1 VVKDYTDIIL
11 SRRVE
16 GPPRG
21 KLLAHD
27 YSSINVFFYPET
39 VALIGA
45 SGKPGAF
52 SHEMLRNLVTRFKGK
67 VYAVNPKYKEILGV
81 PSYPSILDIPDPVDL
96 AVIAVRAQRVPQALE
111 EAGKKGVRGAIIVA
125 GGFAE
130 AGEEGERLQEAVV
143 SIAKRYGVRIVGPN
157 CIGVY
162 NAVNGL
168 DTFFLPPEK
177 MRRPPKGYI
186 AVVSQSGA
194 YLTTMMDWL
203 SSEGVGIVKAI
214 NIGNK
219 ADVDEA
225 EIIGYY
231 ASQEFVRAIMV
242 YMEGVSPGRGRALVE
257 AVRRARDNGKKVVV
271 LKGGKTSYGAR
282 AAKSHTAA
290 LAGDYAVFSSIL
302 REAGAVVAE
311 TPTEFVDIAKALS
324 FMGHLE
330 PRGRRVLVVTNA
342 GGPGV
347 LATDEL
353 SRRGLVLPQTPQDA
367 VEELSKLLP
376 PIVALGNPVDLTGQ
390 ASDEDYQLVLEKL
403 AGRSEFDSL
412 LVIAPVQPATMTIR
426 VADIIADTVWRVK
439 KPATVM
445 TIGADYGELVKEYLD
460 SRGIPAYPLPDRA
473 AYSLWALIEASK
485 PLCSIARPGNPP
497 SGAVDLVEKAL
508 KEGRNKLLEHEALE
522 LLEHYGV
529 PVAPYCLARTPAEAF
544 ACAEKIASNKL
555 VAKIV
560 SPDIIH
566 KSDVGGVLLGVDP
579 AKAREAYDTVIRR
592 VRTQAPDARIVG
604 VLFQAEAPK
613 GVEVIVGSKRDEG
626 FGPIVVYGM
635 GGILVELLR
644 DFSIGLAPTS
654 RCRALEMIK
663 ETKSSRLLEGYRG
676 SERKDIESLA
686 EAITRISRI
695 AAEIDSVRE
704 VDVNPIMVYEK
715 GVLAVDARVI
725 IA

>member
-1 VVKDYTDIIL
+1 
-11 SRRVE
+11 
-16 GPPRG
+16 
-21 KLLAHD
+21 
-27 YSSINVFFYPET
+27 
-39 VALIGA
+39 
-45 SGKPGAF
+45 
-52 SHEMLRNLVTRFKGK
+52 
-67 VYAVNPKYKEILGV
+67 
-81 PSYPSILDIPDPVDL
+81 
-96 AVIAVRAQRVPQALE
+96 
-111 EAGKKGVRGAIIVA
+111 
-125 GGFAE
+125 
-130 AGEEGERLQEAVV
+130 
-143 SIAKRYGVRIVGPN
+143 
-157 CIGVY
+157 
-162 NAVNGL
+162 
-168 DTFFLPPEK
+168 
-177 MRRPPKGYI
+177 
-186 AVVSQSGA
+186 
-194 YLTTMMDWL
+194 
-203 SSEGVGIVKAI
+203 
-214 NIGNK
+214 
-219 ADVDEA
+219 
-225 EIIGYY
+225 
-231 ASQEFVRAIMV
+231 
-242 YMEGVSPGRGRALVE
+242 
-257 AVRRARDNGKKVVV
+257 VV

-367 VEELSKLLP
+367 VEELSRLLP

-390 ASDEDYQLVLEKL
+390 ASDDDYQLVLEKL
-403 AGRSEFDSL
+403 AGRSEFNSI

-473 AYSLWALIEASK
+473 AYSLWALIEASR
-485 PLCSIARPGNPP
+485 PLCDIARPGNPP
-497 SGAVDLVEKAL
+497 ERAVELVEKAL
-508 KEGRNKLLEHEALE
+508 SEGRSKLLEHEALE

-529 PVAPYCLARTPAEAF
+529 PVAPYCLARTPEEASI
-544 ACAEKIASNKL
+544 CAEKIASNRL

-566 KSDVGGVLLGVDP
+566 KSDVGGVLLGIDP
-579 AKAREAYDTVIRR
+579 ERAREAYEKVIRR
-592 VRTQAPDARIVG
+592 VRARVPDARIVG

-613 GVEVIVGSKRDEG
+613 GVEVIVGSRRDEG

-644 DFSIGLAPTS
+644 DFSIGLAPAS
-654 RCRALEMIK
+654 KCRALEMIR
-663 ETKSSRLLEGYRG
+663 ETKSSKLLEGYRG
-676 SERKDIESLA
+676 SGRKDIESLA
-686 EAITRISRI
+686 EAITRVSRI
-695 AAEIDSVRE
+695 TAEIDNVRE
-704 VDVNPIMVYEK
+704 VDVNPVMVYEE

>member
-1 VVKDYTDIIL
+1 M
-11 SRRVE
+11 
-16 GPPRG
+16 
-21 KLLAHD
+21 AHD

-111 EAGKKGVRGAIIVA
+111 EAGKKRVRGAIIVA

-143 SIAKRYGVRIVGPN
+143 SIAKRYRVRIVGPN

-353 SRRGLVLPQTPQDA
+353 SRRGLVLPQTPRDA

-403 AGRSEFDSL
+403 AGRSEFDSI

-485 PLCSIARPGNPP
+485 PLCSITKPGNPP
-497 SGAVDLVEKAL
+497 GKAVDLVEKAL
-508 KEGRNKLLEHEALE
+508 EEGRSKLLEHEALE

-529 PVAPYCLARTPAEAF
+529 PVAPYCLARTPAEAS

-566 KSDVGGVLLGVDP
+566 KSDVGGVLLGIDP

-592 VRTQAPDARIVG
+592 VKAHAPEARIVG

-654 RCRALEMIK
+654 KCRALEMIK
-663 ETKSSRLLEGYRG
+663 ETKSSKLLEGYRG
-676 SERKDIESLA
+676 TGKKDIESLA

-695 AAEIDSVRE
+695 TTEIDSVRE

>member
-1 VVKDYTDIIL
+1 M
-11 SRRVE
+11 
-16 GPPRG
+16 
-21 KLLAHD
+21 AHD
-27 YSSINVFFYPET
+27 YASINVFFYPET

-52 SHEMLRNLVTRFKGK
+52 SHEMLRNLATRFKGK

-81 PSYPSILDIPDPVDL
+81 PSYPSILDIPDPIDL

-111 EAGKKGVRGAIIVA
+111 EAGRKGVRGAIIVA

-130 AGEEGERLQEAVV
+130 TGEEGKRLQEAIV

-231 ASQEFVRAIMV
+231 ASQEYVRAIMV

-257 AVRRARDNGKKVVV
+257 AVRRARDNGKKLVV

-353 SRRGLVLPQTPQDA
+353 SRRGLALPQTPRDA

-473 AYSLWALIEASK
+473 AYSLWALMEASK
-485 PLCSIARPGNPP
+485 PLCNMAKPSNPP
-497 SGAVDLVEKAL
+497 GMAVELVEKAL

-522 LLEHYGV
+522 LLEHYEV
-529 PVAPYCLARTPAEAF
+529 PVAPYCLAKTPDEAS
-544 ACAEKIASNKL
+544 ACAEKIASNRL

-592 VRTQAPDARIVG
+592 ARAHAPDARIVG

-613 GVEVIVGSKRDEG
+613 GVEVIVGSRRDEG

-654 RCRALEMIK
+654 RCRALEMIR
-663 ETKSSRLLEGYRG
+663 ETKSSKLLEGYRG
-676 SERKDIESLA
+676 SERKDIDSLA

-695 AAEIDSVRE
+695 TAEIDSVKE